1 MAITTFE
8 NLIEKV
14 RALVEDFSKTDY
26 EVFTYTTS
34 KIFTIAEDNITIT
47 KVLINGES
55 IDDNSG
61 QDYSF
66 DSDTNK
72 ITIIADLSTD
82 DIIEVDFSFN
92 KYSTSELTEY
102 IRAALVWLSIYSY
115 CDDDFE
121 LEDENFFPTPSN
133 AELDLIAI
141 IASIIIKPNYSQ
153 YDLPGGAKVRYPK
166 NITKEQKI
174 EKIINRFKTGLGT
187 SDLLIWED

>member
-1 MAITTFE
+1 MAITTFD

-14 RALVEDFSKTDY
+14 RALIGDFGKTSY

-34 KIFTIAEDNITIT
+34 NIFTIAEDNITIT
-47 KVLINGES
+47 NVLINGES

-61 QDYSF
+61 QDYDF

-72 ITIIADLSTD
+72 ITITADLSTD
-82 DIIEVDFSFN
+82 DIIEVDFSFY

-121 LEDENFFPTPSN
+121 LEDESFFPTPSN

-141 IASIIIKPNYSQ
+141 IASILIKPNYSQ
-153 YDLPGGAKVRYPK
+153 YDLTNVKVRYPK
-166 NITKEQKI
+166 TMTKEQKI
-174 EKIINRFKTGLGT
+174 EKIINRFKVGLGT
-187 SDLLIWED
+187 SYLLIWED